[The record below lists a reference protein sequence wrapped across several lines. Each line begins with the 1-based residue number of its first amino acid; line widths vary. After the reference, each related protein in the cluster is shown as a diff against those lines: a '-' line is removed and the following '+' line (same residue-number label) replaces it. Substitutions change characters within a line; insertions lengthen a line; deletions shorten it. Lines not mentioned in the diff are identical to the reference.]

1 MIGGYKAQ
9 SRGYDPRRTSFSSTT
24 MSQHT
29 VDLSDLLCSDDSH
42 AFDFFP
48 SSPTS
53 HRFTS
58 PPLAECRNVSVDGL
72 IWMASKR
79 HALPLEL
86 IEYII
91 QLFHQR
97 YRSFRALR
105 PLSEVN
111 SQFRM
116 IALRRYMSSL
126 NIQSTKQLTSLSKV
140 HMSMLS
146 RSNPTWECVGFHWVK

>member
-1 MIGGYKAQ
+1 MQ

-24 MSQHT
+24 MSQHI
-29 VDLSDLLCSDDSH
+29 VDSSDLLCSDDSN

-58 PPLAECRNVSVDGL
+58 PPLAEPVHDIIL
-72 IWMASKR
+72 MPPKR
-79 HALPLEL
+79 HTLPLEL

-97 YRSFRALR
+97 YRSFRTLR
-105 PLSEVN
+105 ALSEAN
-111 SQFRM
+111 SRFRM
-116 IALRRYMSSL
+116 IALRRYMTAL
-126 NIQSTKQLTSLSKV
+126 NIQSTRQLTSLSKM

-146 RSNPTWECVGFHWVK
+146 RSNPTWGCVGFHWVK